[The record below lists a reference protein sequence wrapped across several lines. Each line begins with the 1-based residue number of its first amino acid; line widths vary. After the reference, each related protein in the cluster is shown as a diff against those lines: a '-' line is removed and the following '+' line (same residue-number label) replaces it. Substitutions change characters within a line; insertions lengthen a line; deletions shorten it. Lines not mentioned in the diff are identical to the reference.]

1 MKPKIPYPTV
11 NLPRPG
17 FFTRL
22 GNIIIVQVLFVF
34 AAVALLVF
42 YPGQENPDSSSVQLR
57 PELQRV
63 AEKTMAIMDDVTF
76 GTRDRIIDE
85 KVRRSLLSLFQGEET
100 IVGADIYLPIGKR
113 GLEPIY
119 SFGQSELSDQ
129 PGEPEHSLIRLVDQ
143 KIIMMGLSHPETLP
157 ITSMSGS
164 RYMLNYY
171 SLAAGAD
178 FTAVLA
184 ILSEH
189 NLVISSRSHLKYAL
203 LVLFL
208 CSVLVS
214 LLTVYLISR
223 RFQCPLDRLIHGLQ
237 QTARGER
244 FILLETEGDA
254 ELKKLITAFNSMSEA
269 LWQNHRKLKESNYL
283 LSRANRSF
291 LQAQLFLA
299 ALIDS
304 SPTSVMTADPGGRI
318 MTFNRQAVEVFGYD
332 SRDAVGMNVNAL
344 ITNVDPHRLATRPLS
359 TSNAAC
365 EVLCRRCDGSVFPAF
380 LVAAPIHTGDRIVTA
395 YLYHIRDISESKSF
409 QEMMIRL
416 DRYYTRGKMAGQIA
430 HEINNYLAV
439 LLGSTELLP
448 LHWEKHDEEKF
459 RHRVEVMKQT
469 VDRITRFTEGLMDAD
484 PDDAVFSPTDMN
496 QLVQNTLAFLK
507 PQNKFDNIEVIT
519 ELSSDLS
526 LVEVD
531 AAQIQQ
537 VLVNLLYNAAEA
549 MQDQEGHKMI
559 QVSTG
564 RTDNNSQVSA
574 LLEVRDNG
582 PGLPEDKRRLLF
594 VKRFTTKRKSNGI
607 GLITCRKIIDI
618 HGGDIAY
625 REDGGAVFS
634 IVIPLQRPQ
643 RHQSNTSVSVP
654 ESAPTA

>member
-1 MKPKIPYPTV
+1 MKSKTLYPTM

-22 GNIIIVQVLFVF
+22 GNIIIVQVFFVF

-42 YPGQENPDSSSVQLR
+42 FPGQENPDSSSVQLR

-63 AEKTMAIMDDVTF
+63 AEKTMAIMGV
-76 GTRDRIIDE
+76 GMSGERDWIIDE
-85 KVRRSLLSLFQGEET
+85 KARRSLSSLFQGEES
-100 IVGADIYLPIGKR
+100 IVGADIYLPVGEQ
-113 GLEPIY
+113 GLVPVY
-119 SFGQSELSDQ
+119 SFGQSAPAEQSEAS
-129 PGEPEHSLIRLVDQ
+129 GHSLSRLVDQ

-164 RYMLNYY
+164 RYVLNYY
-171 SLAAGAD
+171 SLADSAD
-178 FTAVLA
+178 PTAVLA

-189 NLVISSRSHLKYAL
+189 NLVISSRPHLKYAL

-223 RFQCPLDRLIHGLQ
+223 RFQGPLDRLIHGLQ
-237 QTARGER
+237 QTAQGER

-283 LSRANRSF
+283 LSRANHSF

-318 MTFNRQAVEVFGYD
+318 MTFNRQAVEAFGYD
-332 SRDAVGMNVNAL
+332 SQDALGMNVDEL
-344 ITNVDPHRLATRPLS
+344 ITNVDHNRLATRPLS

-365 EVLCRRCDGSVFPAF
+365 EILCRRCDGSVFPAF
-380 LVAAPIHTGDRIVTA
+380 LVATPILTDDRIVTA

-439 LLGSTELLP
+439 LSGNTELLP

-459 RHRVEVMKQT
+459 RRRVEVIKQT
-469 VDRITRFTEGLMDAD
+469 VDRIARFTDGLMDAD
-484 PDDAVFSPTDMN
+484 PDDAVFSPTDIN

-519 ELSSDLS
+519 KLSSDLS
-526 LVEVD
+526 LAAVD

-537 VLVNLLYNAAEA
+537 VLVNLLYNASEA
-549 MQDQEGHKMI
+549 VQDQEGHKTI
-559 QVSTG
+559 RVGTAL
-564 RTDNNSQVSA
+564 TDNDSRKSVLIEVS
-574 LLEVRDNG
+574 DNG
-582 PGLPEDKRRLLF
+582 PGLTEDKQHLLF

-643 RHQSNTSVSVP
+643 RHQSSTSVSVP